1 MDSITNKCEAKIVEI
16 LHEQKCSNAAYDKS
30 FPANTADLLVLDTD
44 RSSAFET
51 TFPVG
56 VSPWSA
62 TPPPS
67 QHDTKL
73 SGFTFDVGMS
83 VDKVRLR

>member
-1 MDSITNKCEAKIVEI
+1 MRSENCRNIIRTDMLQC
-16 LHEQKCSNAAYDKS
+16 AYGKS
-30 FPANTADLLVLDTD
+30 FPATAADLLVLDTD

-56 VSPWSA
+56 VSP
-62 TPPPS
+62 S

-83 VDKVRLR
+83 ANKVRLS